1 MCVPKARAKVFVLR
15 EPPSSLSS
23 SASFLVHR
31 RPFLVHFVVRERR
44 RNATVVS
51 SKTKGKKRQKV
62 LFTLSSTLSLSLS
75 SSSSSLS
82 DIEEHISFATR
93 TKRKLSLAEEALVYL
108 RTKKQTLNRERE
120 REREREMT
128 RNTSSDEM
136 ETKSTKEL
144 FALARE
150 KMTTRTSSGIN
161 GGGDNDGSF
170 FLREAIEMFAEV
182 FRRCD
187 SAGCFD
193 DDDANNGGENEE
205 NFGGDNRRGGENVS
219 TNDLKYALCLYFQGK
234 CWQSMRTEFVPLIAG
249 EAEGEEK
256 KTTMV
261 MNRELRVEHV
271 LRGKECLERFLRF
284 ASAARFLPRGFEKD
298 ARAAAGLIE
307 EEEDDDD
314 DDDDDGGTTREAMM
328 TPEAKRT
335 MKVKRFK
342 KQSELRRKLEEM
354 EKSGVVDRCAR
365 VKSRT
370 AEEEEE
376 EEGEEEADE
385 EKVREYWFAMIEKA
399 VLDSIEM
406 IEGSKEEV
414 ALLTG
419 VSEDEVRRIV
429 QGGEKKQQRG
439 GEEESSSSRIPGELL
454 KAIASLESN
463 KNNNGT
469 NGRNGMMNRSAPPA
483 GTSAPTVAIPSLPS
497 SLFANRKESVVRD
510 ARSALFRPSH
520 ILPTMSIEEAGE
532 IELRELMER
541 TALSK
546 EREKRKSVLES
557 AKTEDELS
565 DEKLYEKRRWDDWK
579 DDNPFGAGN
588 SRRTPTGNNR

>member
-1 MCVPKARAKVFVLR
+1 
-15 EPPSSLSS
+15 
-23 SASFLVHR
+23 
-31 RPFLVHFVVRERR
+31 
-44 RNATVVS
+44 
-51 SKTKGKKRQKV
+51 
-62 LFTLSSTLSLSLS
+62 
-75 SSSSSLS
+75 
-82 DIEEHISFATR
+82 
-93 TKRKLSLAEEALVYL
+93 
-108 RTKKQTLNRERE
+108 
-120 REREREMT
+120 MT

-354 EKSGVVDRCAR
+354 EKSGVVDGCAR

-463 KNNNGT
+463 KNNNRT
-469 NGRNGMMNRSAPPA
+469 NGQNGMMNRSAPPA
-483 GTSAPTVAIPSLPS
+483 GTSAPTVAMPSLPS
-497 SLFANRKESVVRD
+497 SFFANRKESVVRD

>member
-1 MCVPKARAKVFVLR
+1 
-15 EPPSSLSS
+15 
-23 SASFLVHR
+23 
-31 RPFLVHFVVRERR
+31 
-44 RNATVVS
+44 
-51 SKTKGKKRQKV
+51 
-62 LFTLSSTLSLSLS
+62 
-75 SSSSSLS
+75 
-82 DIEEHISFATR
+82 
-93 TKRKLSLAEEALVYL
+93 
-108 RTKKQTLNRERE
+108 
-120 REREREMT
+120 MT
-128 RNTSSDEM
+128 RITSSDEM

-150 KMTTRTSSGIN
+150 KMTTRTSSGI
-161 GGGDNDGSF
+161 GGGDDDGSF

-187 SAGCFD
+187 SAGCF

-219 TNDLKYALCLYFQGK
+219 TNDLKYALCLYFRGK

-256 KTTMV
+256 KTPTTTTLV

-271 LRGKECLERFLRF
+271 LRAKECLERFLRF

-307 EEEDDDD
+307 EEDDD

-354 EKSGVVDRCAR
+354 EKSGVVDGSAR

-419 VSEDEVRRIV
+419 VSEEEVRRIV

-483 GTSAPTVAIPSLPS
+483 GTSAPTVAMPSLPF

-557 AKTEDELS
+557 AKTEDEFS

>member
-1 MCVPKARAKVFVLR
+1 
-15 EPPSSLSS
+15 
-23 SASFLVHR
+23 
-31 RPFLVHFVVRERR
+31 
-44 RNATVVS
+44 
-51 SKTKGKKRQKV
+51 
-62 LFTLSSTLSLSLS
+62 
-75 SSSSSLS
+75 
-82 DIEEHISFATR
+82 
-93 TKRKLSLAEEALVYL
+93 
-108 RTKKQTLNRERE
+108 
-120 REREREMT
+120 MT

-161 GGGDNDGSF
+161 GGGDDKDGSF

-307 EEEDDDD
+307 EEEEDD

-354 EKSGVVDRCAR
+354 EKSGVVDGSAR

-419 VSEDEVRRIV
+419 VSDEEVRRIV

-469 NGRNGMMNRSAPPA
+469 NGRNGIMNRSAPPA
-483 GTSAPTVAIPSLPS
+483 GTSAPTVAMPSLPS